1 MRNMKEKKHIISPRA
16 RNTFLVFH
24 FECVPDHTVWGE
36 EKSGAEVHCY
46 LDRNINNMQELS
58 EAETAAREFLAKSG
72 WIIKELLEAPR
83 REKIPSRFRCLFSN
97 VSTAKRVTME
107 IARQDGISLLAYSWK
122 HDDTES
128 AEEK

>member
-1 MRNMKEKKHIISPRA
+1 MQEKDRKKFLSPK
-16 RNTFLVFH
+16 NTLLVFH
-24 FECVPDHTVWGE
+24 FECVPDRTVWSE
-36 EKSGAEVHCY
+36 EEYAGAEVHCY